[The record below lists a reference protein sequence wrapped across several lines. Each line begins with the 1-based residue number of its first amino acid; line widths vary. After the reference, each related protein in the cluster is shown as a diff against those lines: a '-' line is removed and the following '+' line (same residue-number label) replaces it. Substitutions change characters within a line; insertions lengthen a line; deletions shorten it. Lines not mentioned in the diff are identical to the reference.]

1 MKMNSKITNVLMFAV
16 GAAVGSAV
24 TWKVVKTRY
33 ERLVQEEIE
42 SVKTAFNDMLA
53 IRQDDDVETTN
64 DDNADENEPEPD
76 PKPKQGQINW
86 SELEDLDEED
96 EEEYEPTEEDMAE
109 YEQLTANY
117 TNGKGGAG
125 NMARDP
131 YVIAPYDFGEI
142 DGYHTIELTY
152 YADDVLEDD
161 IYCIVNDRDD
171 LIGPKALNT
180 FGDYEEDAVFV
191 RNERLRTD
199 FQILKDY
206 RTYAEA
212 RSIGPTRVAD
222 E

>member
-33 ERLVQEEIE
+33 ERIVQEEIE
-42 SVKTAFNDMLA
+42 SVKTAFNDLVA
-53 IRQDDDVETTN
+53 IRQDETEETEET
-64 DDNADENEPEPD
+64 DESD
-76 PKPKQGQINW
+76 PKLQPKQGQIDW
-86 SELEDLDEED
+86 SELEDLDEEEED

-125 NMARDP
+125 KMERDP

-161 IYCIVNDRDD
+161 SYCIVDDRDE

-180 FGDYEEDAVFV
+180 FGEYEDDAVFV